1 MTSWH
6 LFLSFPIHFVCVC
19 RLCGHSSYQFPSHS
33 PESFVCLLCRWP
45 TVVSPLCIVDV
56 EEKSLLR
63 RLQIRAPLA
72 ELMAAAAGW
81 VVCTL
86 VCPKKY
92 PCVAL
97 CFCVSSHFESCGGC
111 VRGTC
116 HSAPKYHS
124 ASENHL
130 VLFSFLFML
139 HSVCCDTCFCCAER
153 AIQLFRL
160 RYRQNWQIVKLE
172 RKNIWEPK
180 VKAKRMESWYWG
192 ETTACIRNTRCLT
205 SAFDKARTWHENVRH
220 RQLWRYSETLQW
232 QCLQICTMCEY
243 CRKQPALVSSG
254 RTKTTSHNCMRVPI
268 GQHMCSVVTSCAWV
282 FSSVTERKKLHRA
295 EYSETSFLHEV
306 NAEERTSSLFMA
318 DEQVWSTC
326 ARVVGNA

>member
-1 MTSWH
+1 MTSVFFFPHIFCLCVPVVWSFQ
-6 LFLSFPIHFVCVC
+6 LPVSFPFSWIICLSALSLAYCCIPIVYSG
-19 RLCGHSSYQFPSHS
+19 CGRK
-33 PESFVCLLCRWP
+33 V
-45 TVVSPLCIVDV
+45 
-56 EEKSLLR
+56 SLLR

-97 CFCVSSHFESCGGC
+97 CFCVSNHFESCGGC

-172 RKNIWEPK
+172 RKNISEPK

-295 EYSETSFLHEV
+295 EYSDFLPP
-306 NAEERTSSLFMA
+306 
-318 DEQVWSTC
+318 WS
-326 ARVVGNA
+326 